1 MSTTFPVTDSRATRA
16 RNMFADL
23 PVADQDA
30 AAQLA
35 DRPVE
40 PGSDVEVY
48 EPQTVVPERTYDL
61 GVALKFHFGEF
72 LRYHSQKK
80 EATEWT
86 TQFKKLLPP
95 VVGKSSLLVVGDR
108 PVATFRN
115 NGALSMSLL
124 AREQPEI
131 IKKYTRLKW
140 TEVFDKDAFAA
151 EMPHIYEAYRARR
164 FVLVTNGSA
173 AGLTLPQ

>member
-1 MSTTFPVTDSRATRA
+1 MSTRFPITDSRATRA
-16 RNMFADL
+16 RNMFAEL
-23 PVADQDA
+23 PVADQDT

-40 PGSDVEVY
+40 PGSNVEVY
-48 EPQTVVPERTYDL
+48 EPQAVVPERTYDL

-72 LRYHSQKK
+72 LRYHAQKK

-86 TQFKKLLPP
+86 AKFKKLLAP

-124 AREQPEI
+124 AKEQPEI
-131 IKKYTRLKW
+131 IKKYTKSKW
-140 TEVFDKDAFAA
+140 TDVFDQETFAA

-164 FVLVTNGSA
+164 FVLVTNGAA

>member
-1 MSTTFPVTDSRATRA
+1 MTTTKFPITDSRAARA
-16 RNMFADL
+16 RNMFAQL
-23 PVADQDA
+23 PVADPDTA
-30 AAQLA
+30 GQLA
-35 DRPVE
+35 DKPVE
-40 PGSDVEVY
+40 PGSNVEVY
-48 EPQTVVPERTYDL
+48 EPQELVPEKTYDL

-72 LRYHSQKK
+72 LRYHAQKK

-86 TQFKKLLPP
+86 SQFKKLLPP

-124 AREQPEI
+124 AKEQPEI
-131 IKKYTRLKW
+131 IKKYTKSKW
-140 TEVFDKDAFAA
+140 MDVFDQEAFAA
-151 EMPHIYEAYRARR
+151 DLPHVYEAYRARR

-173 AGLTLPQ
+173 AGLTLP